1 MNSIDAIQPNNIY
14 RVNAVNLFEN
24 RNQNNAR
31 TNNIFS
37 TGLFAQQTNENYNLN
52 RNSSQKFR
60 FACLNILN
68 KRHFFTQNLLYINKG
83 NFGD

>member
-14 RVNAVNLFEN
+14 RVNAVNIFEN

-37 TGLFAQQTNENYNLN
+37 TGLFAQQTNEIYNLN
-52 RNSSQKFR
+52 HPWVIGSE
-60 FACLNILN
+60 
-68 KRHFFTQNLLYINKG
+68 TQARSLDLLA
-83 NFGD
+83 